1 MFELFDSLLAKIRVD
16 NGAPDQAVV
25 PADRLRQPF
34 VVWPNPALG
43 DNDGAIDPRLILE
56 PEDIVRPPDLVF
68 ERGIKQQVS
77 VIVGRDHWGTSVVV
91 DSPSRAGLCADY
103 NRVDL
108 VAGGPGL
115 SGMIV
120 SIVSPYRSHT
130 GCTVPT

>member
-1 MFELFDSLLAKIRVD
+1 MLPSCMIDAINTFIRSTLQSEDATQNPAKVD

-56 PEDIVRPPDLVF
+56 PEDIVRPPDLV
-68 ERGIKQQVS
+68 
-77 VIVGRDHWGTSVVV
+77 
-91 DSPSRAGLCADY
+91 
-103 NRVDL
+103 
-108 VAGGPGL
+108 AGGPGL